1 MDISGKT
8 WKTII
13 LILVVVIVVAL
24 LIWWLASRGSSG
36 SSGDSLKSDS
46 FGQSGNSLKSS
57 TDANNTGNAR
67 ASGTGGNSLF
77 SWARKMMGGG
87 DTPAGVEQ
95 AHNTAHADNTSRPA
109 AATAA
114 NSST

>member
-24 LIWWLASRGSSG
+24 LIWWLASRVSICSSG
-36 SSGDSLKSDS
+36 YSLKSDS

-77 SWARKMMGGG
+77 SWARKMMGGEP
-87 DTPAGVEQ
+87 PASVEPS
-95 AHNTAHADNTSRPA
+95 HSDNTSTRPA
-109 AATAA
+109 AATST

>member
-24 LIWWLASRGSSG
+24 LVWWLVSRGSSG

-67 ASGTGGNSLF
+67 ASGNGGNSLF
-77 SWARKMMGGG
+77 SWARKMMGG
-87 DTPAGVEQ
+87 DPPAGVEQ
-95 AHNTAHADNTSRPA
+95 THTAHADPSRPA

-114 NSST
+114 TNSSST

>member
-24 LIWWLASRGSSG
+24 LVWWLVSRGSSG

-46 FGQSGNSLKSS
+46 FGKSGNSLKSS
-57 TDANNTGNAR
+57 TDANTTGNAR
-67 ASGTGGNSLF
+67 ASGDGGNSLF
-77 SWARKMMGGG
+77 SWARKMMGG
-87 DTPAGVEQ
+87 DAPANVAGAEQ
-95 AHNTAHADNTSRPA
+95 AHTAHADKPA
-109 AATAA
+109 AATSAA
-114 NSST
+114 TNSST